1 MIGLGS
7 DKNAFNFLEH
17 SFADMQGVQKKQF
30 SSQLAVEGHIPS
42 NPGSQNSNSES
53 SLFWDT
59 LYAFPESE
67 R

>member
-1 MIGLGS
+1 MLFIFSNIL
-7 DKNAFNFLEH
+7 
-17 SFADMQGVQKKQF
+17 FADMQGVQKKQF

-53 SLFWDT
+53 ALFWDT
-59 LYAFPESE
+59 LYAFSESE